1 MVRDVGTGS
10 TAGDRGNLDGTK
22 EAVRP
27 EGDLA
32 GEEGIDVVAGD
43 GEFQRSGT
51 VGRIDLVVMP
61 AQHAG
66 VGIVLVDA
74 VDLVDVGRG
83 GRAEGQDDVDVVEDH
98 IGTVELEFDVDVDD
112 AAGAIV
118 LGPAVDGKGGG
129 ILPGVGPAEDTD
141 GTADGEA
148 LAALEGKGAIGLV
161 SWLVDLG
168 MGGEGEGGGLAVEQ
182 GLVDHDDGGGAGIGI
197 GREGEGTLDVA
208 GFDAALAVHLARYLL
223 LERHDEGDGR
233 CRDGRRGGGRTQSKS
248 EGISRRRGLAEAKV
262 VLGGHGGHEVV
273 LLLADPAEL
282 HALGHDLGLVVD
294 GRGRL
299 GGLGVPILVPAGRRG
314 TAAHTTSGASA
325 AVEAGGKSRGRGGEP
340 TGPGTARP
348 PASAAEALHLT
359 GSHAAPA
366 AHPRPT
372 GALHKVLA
380 DLLHLPFLDVLGP
393 LLHLLLGGGLLGLLD
408 HLVHLLLVGVHEEVG
423 PDGAQADLLAVSAG
437 GQHLVEGKD
446 ELEGVLVDGLLVDG
460 TGHVGDDLGQQTEGA
475 QIFHDVAGLGGN
487 EEQKQI
493 ILQRLV
499 HIADRLG
506 FHVGVLFGVPDQLGE
521 GGQQTLDAHAVHL
534 DELS

>member
-1 MVRDVGTGS
+1 M
-10 TAGDRGNLDGTK
+10 AGDAK
-22 EAVRP
+22 FE
-27 EGDLA
+27 
-32 GEEGIDVVAGD
+32 
-43 GEFQRSGT
+43 RSGT
-51 VGRIDLVVMP
+51 VGRIDLVVVP

-98 IGTVELEFDVDVDD
+98 VGTVELEFDVDVDD
-112 AAGAIV
+112 AAGAVV
-118 LGPAVDGKGGG
+118 LGPAVDGEGGG

-141 GTADGEA
+141 GTADAEA
-148 LAALEGKGAIGLV
+148 LPALEGEGAIGLV

-168 MGGEGEGGGLAVEQ
+168 MGGEGEGLAVEQ
-182 GLVDHDDGGGAGIGI
+182 GLVDHDDGGRAGIGI

-208 GFDAALAVHLARYLL
+208 GFDASLAVHLARYLF

-233 CRDGRRGGGRTQSKS
+233 RGNGRRGGGRAQPES
-248 EGISRRRGLAEAKV
+248 EGISRRRGLAEAEV

-273 LLLADPAEL
+273 LLLADAAEL

-314 TAAHTTSGASA
+314 AAAAAHAASTAA
-325 AVEAGGKSRGRGGEP
+325 AVESGGKSRGRGGEP
-340 TGPGTARP
+340 TGTARP
-348 PASAAEALHLT
+348 TSAAAEALHLS
-359 GSHAAPA
+359 GSHPPSAAHA
-366 AHPRPT
+366 GHPRPA

-380 DLLHLPFLDVLGP
+380 DLLHLPLLDVLGP

-408 HLVHLLLVGVHEEVG
+408 HLVHLLLVRVHEEVG
-423 PDGAQADLLAVSAG
+423 PDGAQADLLAIAAG
-437 GQHLVEGKD
+437 GQHLVKGKD
-446 ELEGVLVDGLLVDG
+446 ELEGMLVDGLLVDG
-460 TGHVGDDLGQQTEGA
+460 TGHVGDDLGQEAEGA

-493 ILQRLV
+493 IFQWLV
-499 HIADRLG
+499 HVPDRLG
-506 FHVGVLFGVPDQLGE
+506 FHVGVLFGMSDQLGE
-521 GGQQTLDAHAVHL
+521 GGQQTLDAHPVHL
-534 DELS
+534 DELSRYQRLAGAGDDGRR